1 MKAWW
6 ISTFY
11 AKFPST
17 YNMYMYQI
25 YKDTYNQ
32 FYGIPVYQNIRVHRV
47 YGVVTIILH
56 NKLVTKTQNTSE
68 LIICD

>member
-1 MKAWW
+1 MQN
-6 ISTFY
+6 
-11 AKFPST
+11 FPLLII
-17 YNMYMYQI
+17 YMYQI

-32 FYGIPVYQNIRVHRV
+32 FYGIPVYQNIRVHGV

-68 LIICD
+68 INPHQNT